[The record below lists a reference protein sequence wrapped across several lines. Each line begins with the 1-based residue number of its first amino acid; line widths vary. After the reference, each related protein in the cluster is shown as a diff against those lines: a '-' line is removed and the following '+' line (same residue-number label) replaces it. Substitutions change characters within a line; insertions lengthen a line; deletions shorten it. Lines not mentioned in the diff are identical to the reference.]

1 MVANM
6 PPSSSTAAAAAAGSC
21 SASSITADAA
31 SGYHVLRIE
40 SYSRIKSTTPNGK
53 YVLSHTF
60 RAAGRTP
67 GLSSTTPEYR
77 RLHLLDGAAGVQ
89 LYRPGGE
96 KKPSYVRTVKPNK
109 FVSHGSWGHGKF
121 VKSSDLEQS
130 GPLEDDCSTV
140 RCDIIVIR
148 EPRTA
153 ATTVPGA
160 SFVMVPP
167 PDSSQHFGA
176 LLLGG
181 KGADVRF
188 LVADEAFAAHRCV
201 LAARSPVFD
210 ALLFGPMKEGT
221 ATGNC
226 IRIDG
231 MVPQVFQSLLHFI
244 YTDSL
249 PEMEE
254 QDKEAS
260 ATMAQHLLEAADRY
274 GMERL
279 KLICEDILCR
289 YIDVSTVATSLVLA
303 EQHRCQGLKEA
314 CFEFLKSPKT
324 LDEAMATDGFQHLAK
339 SSPALFE
346 LMSKI
351 TGR

>member
-40 SYSRIKSTTPNGK
+40 SYSRIKSTTPNGNFIDQVEK
-53 YVLSHTF
+53 
-60 RAAGRTP
+60 
-67 GLSSTTPEYR
+67 
-77 RLHLLDGAAGVQ
+77 
-89 LYRPGGE
+89 